1 MEELLELAEDEE
13 NGDGQADALEL
24 TPGTAAPAPASPP
37 PEMETQAGPQEDE
50 TAEGA
55 APAEAGDLPAD
66 LKAPAEGPGAAALPV
81 QLEKL
86 PGGGGPADGTEPET
100 APEEPVPARSW
111 RDGPEQVVAGPNGT
125 ALLRRPGAGDVE
137 LARTAAPSGGAAE
150 DGPAASPLPAGR
162 GLEEL
167 YRQAV
172 QAARPAPQALA
183 APQPGQGVRLGE
195 LETPRQL
202 TVDELDRAV
211 RRDSRR
217 YDGGLEIF

>member
-24 TPGTAAPAPASPP
+24 RTEGTAPAPPP
-37 PEMETQAGPQEDE
+37 PEMETQTGPQEDE
-50 TAEGA
+50 TAEEA
-55 APAEAGDLPAD
+55 APAEAGDLPTAV
-66 LKAPAEGPGAAALPV
+66 KTPAEGAKNTALPE
-81 QLEKL
+81 QLKEL
-86 PGGGGPADGTEPET
+86 PGGGGPADGAMPET
-100 APEEPVPARSW
+100 VPEEPVPAQFW
-111 RDGPEQVVAGPNGT
+111 RDGPEQLVAGSNGT

-137 LARTAAPSGGAAE
+137 LAWTDAPSGGAAE
-150 DGPAASPLPAGR
+150 DSPAASPQPEGR
-162 GLEEL
+162 GLEKL

-172 QAARPAPQALA
+172 QAARPAPQALS

>member
-1 MEELLELAEDEE
+1 MEELLELTEDEE

-37 PEMETQAGPQEDE
+37 PEMETQTGPQEDE

-55 APAEAGDLPAD
+55 APAEAGDLPAAV
-66 LKAPAEGPGAAALPV
+66 KTPAEGAKNTALPE
-81 QLEKL
+81 QLKKL
-86 PGGGGPADGTEPET
+86 PGGGGPADGAMPET
-100 APEEPVPARSW
+100 APEEPVPAQFW
-111 RDGPEQVVAGPNGT
+111 RGGPEQLVAGSNGT

-137 LARTAAPSGGAAE
+137 LAWTDVSTGGAAE
-150 DGPAASPLPAGR
+150 DSPATSPQPEGR
-162 GLEEL
+162 GLEKL

-172 QAARPAPQALA
+172 QAARPAPQVLS

-195 LETPRQL
+195 PETPRQL